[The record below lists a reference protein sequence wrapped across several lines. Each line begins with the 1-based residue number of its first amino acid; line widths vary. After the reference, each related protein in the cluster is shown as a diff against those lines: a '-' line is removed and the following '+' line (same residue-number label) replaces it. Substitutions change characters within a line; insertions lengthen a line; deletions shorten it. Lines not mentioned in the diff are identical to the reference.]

1 MTQTIV
7 YTNENGN
14 VSVCAPTGEVPIE
27 DVLKKDC
34 PEGAIIIDIDSLP
47 QNDND
52 FFNAWRL
59 NNGTVSVDIEIAR
72 SIQLAKFNAEA
83 AEESVMRRNNTDIGI
98 SNAISDADFFAML
111 NAKREAIAAA
121 TSTAELRAIGLN

>member
-1 MTQTIV
+1 MPQTIV
-7 YTNENGN
+7 YTNENGT

-34 PEGAIIIDIDSLP
+34 PEGAIIIDIDLLP

-83 AEESVMRRNNTDIGI
+83 AEKFVLRRNNTDIGI
-98 SNAISDADFFAML
+98 SNAISDADFVAML